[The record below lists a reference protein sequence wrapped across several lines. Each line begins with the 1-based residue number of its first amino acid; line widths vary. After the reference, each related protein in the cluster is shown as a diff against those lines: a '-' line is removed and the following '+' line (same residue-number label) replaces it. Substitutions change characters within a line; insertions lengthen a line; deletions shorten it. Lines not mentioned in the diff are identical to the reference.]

1 VKTQKLLAVAVIS
14 LLMFLFSFAST
25 GYAQK
30 LGYVNS
36 QKILTTF
43 KEALD
48 AQEKLDK
55 INQEWEAEGREM
67 QKQFQ
72 ELNEQLESQSLLLS
86 EERKQEKQQEIQSLY
101 LKIQQFSAE
110 KWGQNGEFFKEQEK
124 LMEPVIKKINDVIKQ
139 LGEEDGFDYIFDTV
153 NANIVYANPSQP
165 DLTDLVL
172 EELEKG
178 VESTQ
183 SQSGR

>member
-1 VKTQKLLAVAVIS
+1 MRTHKRLTVVVIS
-14 LLMFLFSFAST
+14 VLVMLFSLANTSQ
-25 GYAQK
+25 AQK

-36 QKILTTF
+36 QKVLATY

-48 AQEKLDK
+48 VQEKLDK

-86 EERKQEKQQEIQSLY
+86 DERKQEKQQEIQALY
-101 LKIQQFSAE
+101 MKIQQFSAE
-110 KWGQNGEFFKEQEK
+110 KWGQSGEFFKKQEE
-124 LMEPVIKKINDVIKQ
+124 LMQPVFDKINAVIKGI
-139 LGEEDGFDYIFDTV
+139 GEDEGFDYIFDTV
-153 NANIVYANPSQP
+153 NANIVYASPNQP
-165 DLTDLVL
+165 DLTDMVL

-178 VESTQ
+178 VVSEKK
-183 SQSGR
+183 GRR